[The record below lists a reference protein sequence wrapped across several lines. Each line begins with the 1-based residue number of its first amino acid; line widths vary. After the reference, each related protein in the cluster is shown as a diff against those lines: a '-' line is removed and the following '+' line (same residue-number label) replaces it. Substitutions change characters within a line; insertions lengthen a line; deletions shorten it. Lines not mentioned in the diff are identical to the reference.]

1 MLIRAELSVRNQIW
15 LHGCRSYPA
24 ATARYKI
31 WENPKVAFRKNEV
44 YLPDMPATEREE
56 LLSSVTTYGATTSDY
71 NASLYDSQSQW
82 SSQCLTV
89 DEPGD
94 ESSIGQ
100 YPSSDLIST
109 HGEVYLT
116 VSEVKREVAKA
127 KRGAVI
133 TLIATGV
140 FTILSLVA
148 SEESDST
155 AAFGF
160 AFESLLAGLAS
171 FIILWRFWSMKQL
184 EIRNRRREVIALFVI
199 TASLIISGV
208 LVGYKSIKAL
218 VLIEKHEKSKMLV
231 ILSSVSVIVYLT
243 LFVIKY
249 RIAKRLCSRALRTDS
264 IDALCGALLALSIVV
279 TSTTREFTSK
289 AWFLDSIIALGVAVF
304 SLSYG
309 VYSLVHFVKL
319 YKQYREFCKAA
330 QKPLYVTHAAENFAY
345 T

>member
-1 MLIRAELSVRNQIW
+1 M
-15 LHGCRSYPA
+15 
-24 ATARYKI
+24 
-31 WENPKVAFRKNEV
+31 F
-44 YLPDMPATEREE
+44 DMPATERDE
-56 LLSSVTTYGATTSDY
+56 LLSSATSYGATSTGYNTS
-71 NASLYDSQSQW
+71 YDRQSQQ

-89 DEPGD
+89 EEPGD
-94 ESSIGQ
+94 DSSIGQ

-109 HGEVYLT
+109 HGEIHLT
-116 VSEVKREVAKA
+116 MSEVKREIAKA

-140 FTILSLVA
+140 FTVLSLIA

-184 EIRNRRREVIALFVI
+184 EIRNRRREIVALFVI
-199 TASLIISGV
+199 TASLIISGI

-218 VLIEKHEKSKMLV
+218 VLTDKQKKSKMLV

-243 LFVIKY
+243 LFVLKY
-249 RIAKRLCSRALRTDS
+249 RIAKRLGSRALRADS

-279 TSTTREFTSK
+279 TSSTREFTSK
-289 AWFLDSIIALGVAVF
+289 AWFLDSIIALGVAMF
-304 SLSYG
+304 SLFYG
-309 VYSLVHFVKL
+309 IYSLVHFVKL
-319 YKQYREFCKAA
+319 FKQYRQLSTVE
-330 QKPLYVTHAAENFAY
+330 QKPLYVKHAENSVY
-345 T
+345 P